1 MKLKY
6 FTIVT
11 LLIIGIL
18 PTLGKD
24 WYYSRIQLQCE
35 PAGAGLV
42 YASTSTAST
51 SNCTSTTYTGVYGRT
66 ANSNYYPCPW
76 NIYTKPVD
84 PTKYKFLYW
93 ECMLRVG
100 DILSYSSWD
109 WSSWSTVS
117 HSATAVGTQYTTASV
132 EGSIYAG
139 LSLAG
144 VADNDGSIDYGIVN
158 AIWVAHYEELEHH
171 DVTVS
176 SNDNTLG
183 SVSVTGPDGTAE
195 NQVGDIVTITART
208 ENHRVKFLGWKLNG
222 EWVRNNDGNILREV
236 PYTFTVTEQ
245 NRGEYIAYFEG
256 GHDFVRI
263 KNRNT
268 GHYISAQEYFSGS
281 SSQGLIGLQTA
292 LSTFTLNDDLDASLD
307 DQGSVILWTS
317 YPRPNTVDQ
326 TVNVMEIRGAS
337 TEPYYTVSNGVFL
350 YMSHNA
356 DNSYDIGNGGNSSFH
371 IVEYNGKIRGSNT
384 ATSNMNYLWNFEGM
398 DLDLTTKENYYTP
411 DQLIQG
417 ENGLWYGTHRAS
429 WNTKYDSNQITAYI
443 ITGVTNGVLQKTEVT
458 GGIIPA
464 GTAVLLECKTN
475 DRTLNVM
482 IPTLE
487 NASFTPTGNI
497 LTSCEIYFPD
507 QDVSTSDNYK
517 ALTITDGNIGFGGNA
532 LSKVDGN
539 HGYLQ
544 ITDDALINSKI
555 PNITLAEL
563 IASGDTQRT
572 YNVTDLTSVEVVNGD
587 RLLICKDD
595 NGYATKDVR
604 SDEEYIDFMHTI
616 ASGSGLSSTVPST
629 YDQSN
634 WIGVRLPGDAEF
646 TASALLGKPL
656 KGVTGKL
663 VNTVNPEFV
672 LDKNSL
678 EINAE
683 GIAAK
688 TDLNPYIAASFYGQN
703 LQTSSVNNKVYF
715 FVQPKPMELANV
727 EWAQWNGEKFLV
739 PVANEA
745 NPTWNDANL
754 QGEFEF
760 NGSYLEQGGVFLET
774 GHCYEMLPAIIK
786 AKDGN
791 NYPHVYVLG
800 DVNDQGWSPQKGVEM
815 YTSDGNIYTA
825 TVTVNNV
832 DNGYGYFSF
841 TKKLAGRNEWDDI
854 KDYRFGAEAEGANYY
869 VDPNYLG
876 NELPLA
882 YWSGDSRSFQLAQ
895 GTYRLMVNLSTLKLV
910 ITPAQAGVPGVK
922 DGSNGYVVYPLQI
935 NKVTTEE
942 NGVITAINGVQSGKT
957 VTRVVYYNLM
967 GVESD
972 KPHPGINIVETRYS
986 DGTRT
991 TTKIIR

>member
-1 MKLKY
+1 MRLK
-6 FTIVT
+6 ILMVISLGIIAT
-11 LLIIGIL
+11 LPSWGLA
-18 PTLGKD
+18 
-24 WYYSRIQLQCE
+24 WHHSRIQLQCE

-42 YASTSTAST
+42 YASTATAST
-51 SNCTSTTYTGVYGRT
+51 SSCTSTTFTGVYGRT
-66 ANSNYYPCPW
+66 ANSKYFPCPW

-84 PTKYKFLYW
+84 ATKYKFLYW
-93 ECMLRVG
+93 ECTLRVG
-100 DILSYSSWD
+100 DYLGSWFR
-109 WSSWSTVS
+109 
-117 HSATAVGTQYTTASV
+117 SATAVGTQYTTASV
-132 EGSIYAG
+132 EGKIYAG
-139 LSLAG
+139 LS
-144 VADNDGSIDYGIVN
+144 IDLGTPNTGDKSETTYDPQIVN

-176 SNDNTLG
+176 SNNNSLG

-195 NQVGDIVTITART
+195 NQVGDVVTITART
-208 ENHRVKFLGWKLNG
+208 ENHKVKFLGWKLNG
-222 EWVRNNDGNILREV
+222 EWVCDSEGKVIRDV

-245 NRGEYIAYFEG
+245 NKGEYVAYFEG
-256 GHDFVRI
+256 GHNFVRI

-268 GHYISAQEYFSGS
+268 GHYISAQKYFSGTAS
-281 SSQGLIGLQTA
+281 DGLLGLKNA
-292 LSTFTLNDDLDASLD
+292 IATFSVNDDLASSLD
-307 DQGSVILWTS
+307 DQGSVIKWSS

-326 TVNVMEIRGAS
+326 TVNVMEIRGVS
-337 TEPYYTVSNGVFL
+337 TEQYYTVSSGIFL
-350 YMSHNA
+350 YMTHNA
-356 DNSYDIGNGGNSSFH
+356 DNTYDIGNSANAGFH
-371 IVEYNGKIRGSNT
+371 IVESNGKLTGST
-384 ATSNMNYLWNFEGM
+384 SVTSNMNYLWDFEGM

-429 WNTKYDSNQITAYI
+429 WNTKYDINQITAYI

-464 GTAVLLECKTN
+464 GMAVLLECKTN

-703 LQTSSVNNKVYF
+703 HQTSSVNSKEYF
-715 FVQPKPMELANV
+715 FVQPKPMEMANV
-727 EWAQWNGEKFLV
+727 EWAQWNGEKF
-739 PVANEA
+739 VA
-745 NPTWNDANL
+745 PTKGNNNNWNDANL

-760 NGSYLEQGGVFLET
+760 NGSYLEQGGVFLEE
-774 GHCYEMLPAIIK
+774 GHTYNMIPAVVK
-786 AKDGN
+786 LKDSD
-791 NYPHVYVLG
+791 YDHVYVLG
-800 DVNDQGWSPQKGVEM
+800 DVNSQGWSPMKGVEM
-815 YTSDGNIYTA
+815 GTRDGNVYSA

-832 DNGYGYFSF
+832 NDGNGYFSF
-841 TKKLAGRNEWDDI
+841 TKKLGNDWDGENGI
-854 KDYRFGAEAEGANYY
+854 SSYRFGAVADGNNYTIFENLLGSSLPLSELGQTKAFEIAAGTYKLVVDLQAKSLVVSVPVQNAPRLAAEG
-869 VDPNYLG
+869 G
-876 NELPLA
+876 K
-882 YWSGDSRSFQLAQ
+882 Q
-895 GTYRLMVNLSTLKLV
+895 
-910 ITPAQAGVPGVK
+910 
-922 DGSNGYVVYPLQI
+922 YVVYPLNI
-935 NKVTTEE
+935 TKVTTVDE
-942 NGVITAINGVQSGKT
+942 NGVITAIDGVQSGKT
-957 VTRVVYYNLM
+957 ITRVVYYNLM

-991 TTKIIR
+991 TTKVIR